1 MTTVIRD
8 LASFGLTLGGGVLL
22 GVGFVQ
28 PGWNSVVHMTAI
40 GLASAGVVSA
50 GRRRRMLAI
59 SVALIVAAVSAGGTL
74 LQGADAGIFTILLVI
89 GSAGIG
95 GVLWRLDRTRQ

>member
-1 MTTVIRD
+1 
-8 LASFGLTLGGGVLL
+8 
-22 GVGFVQ
+22 
-28 PGWNSVVHMTAI
+28 
-40 GLASAGVVSA
+40 
-50 GRRRRMLAI
+50 MLAI